1 MEFNTISK
9 TIEIRNPINNQSTTI
24 IQSKPDNYFHKTSK
38 YLPKFIVFDMTIA
51 CDLEPTQQSDNTIQH
66 INPVSL
72 KVIKTVQYTSH
83 SITHV
88 LKDGSRI
95 TA

>member
-1 MEFNTISK
+1 M
-9 TIEIRNPINNQSTTI
+9 EIRNPTNNQSTTI

-51 CDLEPTQQSDNTIQH
+51 CDLESTQQSDNTIQH

-72 KVIKTVQYTSH
+72 KVIKTVQYKSH

-88 LKDGSRI
+88 LKEGSRF
-95 TA
+95 TP